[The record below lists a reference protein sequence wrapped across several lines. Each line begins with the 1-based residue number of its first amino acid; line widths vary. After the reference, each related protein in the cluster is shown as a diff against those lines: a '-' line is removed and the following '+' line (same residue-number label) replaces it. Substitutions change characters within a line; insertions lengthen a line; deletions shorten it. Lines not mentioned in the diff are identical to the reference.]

1 MLTQNYLQITHK
13 QTLKH
18 FIGET
23 ISLFMSLN
31 KKHNKIQQKKLI
43 NKNEKKKLK
52 KKMENIHTQHIVTPF
67 ST

>member
-13 QTLKH
+13 Q
-18 FIGET
+18 T